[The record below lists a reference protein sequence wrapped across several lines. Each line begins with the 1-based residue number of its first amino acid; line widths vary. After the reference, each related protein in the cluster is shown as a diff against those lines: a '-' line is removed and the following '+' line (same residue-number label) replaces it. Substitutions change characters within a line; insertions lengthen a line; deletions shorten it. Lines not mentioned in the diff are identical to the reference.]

1 MIGAFFAIKNWKWII
16 EDRILL
22 ILYKRKPSTALCCR
36 GFDCY
41 VILSIHVLGTSSNAD
56 EMKADTALF
65 LKIRQ
70 NGFFILLR
78 DKLIIL
84 AVLTFMSCRQSNTV
98 LLCNISHRRY
108 FSYNEFPMDFFP
120 FSVAYVIVVHIIFYF
135 FEDLKWHTRF
145 AIETFIWRESR
156 MPFYTLHYI

>member
-1 MIGAFFAIKNWKWII
+1 MTPSSYYLCL
-16 EDRILL
+16 D
-22 ILYKRKPSTALCCR
+22 KPASIALCYR
-36 GFDCY
+36 GWLCY
-41 VILSIHVLGTSSNAD
+41 GLLSIHVLLGFQKQM
-56 EMKADTALF
+56 EWKQIQLCF
-65 LKIRQ
+65 WKILQHR
-70 NGFFILLR
+70 FSILLR
-78 DKLIIL
+78 DILIIL